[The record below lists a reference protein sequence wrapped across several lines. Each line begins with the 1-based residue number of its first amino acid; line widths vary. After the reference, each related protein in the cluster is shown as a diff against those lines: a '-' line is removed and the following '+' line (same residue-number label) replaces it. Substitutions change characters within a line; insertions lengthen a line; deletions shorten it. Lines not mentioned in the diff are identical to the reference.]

1 MKGTTRPSPLALA
14 VLGLLSGGPLHPY
27 RMERLLKEWGKDQ
40 VVRVGQRAN
49 LYSTIKRL
57 RALRGRWPSARPNA
71 DQQYPERTVYEITN
85 EGRDLLLECLA
96 ETVSTPRNEFPE
108 FPAAL
113 SFLMLLG
120 PQGAARNLE
129 KRAER
134 LEATVA
140 ALDESLESFS
150 RTIPRITLIET
161 EFQRAVAAA
170 ELEWVHE
177 VLDDLQTGTLSWTE
191 ADFASA
197 ADAYRQD

>member
-57 RALRGRWPSARPNA
+57 RAAGAVAVRQTER